1 MAQFSNDC
9 DDYTMFK
16 KLQTVF
22 HSLGA
27 SMVLDM
33 SAFNA
38 ISLELAY
45 LEFKERYVNVNAD
58 RIQAYLSAKNQAAQ
72 ETTDAEQ

>member
-1 MAQFSNDC
+1 M
-9 DDYTMFK
+9 
-16 KLQTVF
+16 F

-58 RIQAYLSAKNQAAQ
+58 RI
-72 ETTDAEQ
+72 